1 MIHALHLNDGRR
13 ASKRD
18 SLGRTVVFLM
28 FLALLASM
36 AVSGCA
42 QGSATSMDSGALG
55 TMTWDEIEA
64 AAHDIESASDEEGA
78 LARAAS
84 YGFVDEDGSIAEG
97 TKSIALDSG
106 ETIAVRVADIYHDDK
121 SDGSGKAG
129 ITFLA
134 TTAVGPHGM
143 NAGPSNAG
151 GWEKSEARAW
161 LANEVLPSFPDDLE
175 KAITPVEKT
184 TNNLGNAGAE
194 NPSAS
199 LSVTDDALWIPS
211 AAEIWGQDIA
221 WFTDDQAWCNDVL
234 AEEGS
239 QYRLFTQAGINAGGI
254 VVDTDDAQ
262 AFSHETGRDAS
273 APTELLARTF
283 PDGEKPCDWWTR
295 SSRASD
301 DVYYVGVY
309 KDGSANPYGFL
320 GNYDAGIVIGF
331 CI

>member
-1 MIHALHLNDGRR
+1 MI
-13 ASKRD
+13 D
-18 SLGRTVVFLM
+18 SLRPDGTIGHGI
-28 FLALLASM
+28 LATLSILVLLAFLASM
-36 AVSGCA
+36 AASGCA
-42 QGSATSMDSGALG
+42 RDGASSLDSGVLG
-55 TMTWDEIEA
+55 SMTWGEIVA
-64 AAHDIESASDEEGA
+64 AAYDIESAPDAEEA
-78 LARAAS
+78 ASRAAS
-84 YGFVDEDGSIAEG
+84 YGLMDENGDIDAG
-97 TKSIALDSG
+97 TKAIMLDSG
-106 ETIAVRVADIYHDDK
+106 ETIAVRIAGICHDDK

-134 TTAVGPHGM
+134 TRAIGPRGM
-143 NAGPSNAG
+143 NDAPSNRG
-151 GWEKSEARAW
+151 GWEKSAMRTW
-161 LANEVLPSFPDDLE
+161 LADEVLPSLPDELE
-175 KAITPVEKT
+175 GAIAPVSKT
-184 TNNLGNAGAE
+184 TNNAGLGEAAE
-194 NPSAS
+194 PHAS
-199 LSVTDDALWIPS
+199 LSVTNDALWIPS

-239 QYRLFTQAGINAGGI
+239 QYRLFAQAGINAGGI

-283 PDGEKPCDWWTR
+283 PDGEKQCDWWTR